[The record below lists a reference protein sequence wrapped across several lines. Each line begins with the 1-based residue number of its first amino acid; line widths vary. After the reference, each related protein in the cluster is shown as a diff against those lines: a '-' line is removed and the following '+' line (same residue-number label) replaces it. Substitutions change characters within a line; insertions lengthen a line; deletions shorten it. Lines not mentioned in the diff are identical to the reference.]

1 MLWSARLWAICLI
14 ALLFLPACGYQLT
27 AQSPIILPAGNTK
40 LYLKKVTNP
49 TTETWFEPM
58 VRTSLR
64 DEFTRRGNV
73 EWVDQ
78 EAAQSLVYVDV
89 RQYSTSGSVTGQN
102 EETLKSRAMV
112 HMEISFYSADTHA
125 LIWNS
130 GPVVASE
137 SYRGT
142 GSKRDATQKAIDLAM
157 RIAAD
162 RLSQNF

>member
-1 MLWSARLWAICLI
+1 MWLSARLWTI
-14 ALLFLPACGYQLT
+14 ALIVLCLLPACGYQLT
-27 AQSPIILPAGNTK
+27 AQSPINLPAGNTK
-40 LYLKKVTNP
+40 LFLKKVTNP
-49 TTETWFEPM
+49 TTETWFEP
-58 VRTSLR
+58 
-64 DEFTRRGNV
+64 
-73 EWVDQ
+73 
-78 EAAQSLVYVDV
+78 
-89 RQYSTSGSVTGQN
+89 TGQN
-102 EETLKSRAMV
+102 DETLKSKAMV
-112 HMEISFYSADTHA
+112 HLEISFYSADTHA